1 MCEDGVE
8 QYHFIDNGEFVKNE
22 DGSDRIRNAK
32 LTEGEKTD
40 IWSAEV
46 FPKQLK
52 GDLSQKPALLKVLLT
67 EIAGGPCGRRLG
79 QTNASHLPRRLESYN
94 DQSSAIPVSFAKEQ
108 DAASCP
114 SCEVQRKSDNAA
126 SDAAKPN
133 SGGIVAVLTV
143 LSLLSIVL
151 V

>member
-8 QYHFIDNGEFVKNE
+8 QYLFIDNGEFVKNE

-32 LTEGEKTD
+32 WTEGEKTD

-46 FPKQLK
+46 FPEQLK
-52 GDLSQKPALLKVLLT
+52 DLSQKPALLKVLLT

-79 QTNASHLPRRLESYN
+79 QMNASHLPRRLESFD

-114 SCEVQRKSDNAA
+114 SCQSKAKVTRLPLMQR
-126 SDAAKPN
+126 N
-133 SGGIVAVLTV
+133 SMVA
-143 LSLLSIVL
+143 
-151 V
+151 